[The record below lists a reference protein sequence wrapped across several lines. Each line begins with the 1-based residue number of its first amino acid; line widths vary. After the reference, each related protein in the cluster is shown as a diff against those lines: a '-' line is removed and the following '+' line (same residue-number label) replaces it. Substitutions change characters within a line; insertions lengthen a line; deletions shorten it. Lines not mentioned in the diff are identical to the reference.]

1 MKITKNTNTTI
12 IKLNKTSKL
21 LDIVLIQNEDNSRAQ
36 GQPLQMVG
44 LSIHFE
50 GLEETLKAFN
60 EMYEELGDNFYNTSL
75 KDLEEDLVTIVGEE
89 DFSEGYEVI
98 NVKLGEL
105 HDFIER
111 M

>member
-1 MKITKNTNTTI
+1 MKITENTIATT
-12 IKLNKTSKL
+12 IKLNKTGKL
-21 LDIVLIQNEDNSRAQ
+21 LDIILIQNEDSSVAQ
-36 GQPLQMVG
+36 GQPLQMVA

-50 GLEETLKAFN
+50 GLEATLKAFN
-60 EMYEELGDNFYNTSL
+60 EMYEELGEKFYNTSL
-75 KDLEEDLVTIVGEE
+75 KALEEDLLTIVGEE
-89 DFSEGYEVI
+89 DFSEGYEVL